1 MPCSPFLLCKR
12 HTNLVC
18 PFSRQSQHII
28 PVNHNLKFNRHRL
41 TVYSTVAHNCRVKS
55 KSLAS
60 KAKVSRQKQKSRVK
74 SKSLASKAKV
84 SRQKQKSRVKSKTL
98 AAKAKR
104 SPQKQNARRKSKTLA
119 AKVRK
124 HSEANASLFI
134 LFPFIY
140 GGRIYLSI
148 FDIFI

>member
-1 MPCSPFLLCKR
+1 MFGQFSDRNLQ
-12 HTNLVC
+12 TNELVLSYGG
-18 PFSRQSQHII
+18 PQLSRQKQKS
-28 PVNHNLKFNRHRL
+28 
-41 TVYSTVAHNCRVKS
+41 RVKS

-84 SRQKQKSRVKSKTL
+84 SR
-98 AAKAKR
+98 
-104 SPQKQNARRKSKTLA
+104 QKQNARRKSKTLA

>member
-1 MPCSPFLLCKR
+1 MWRKR
-12 HTNLVC
+12 PPNEQL
-18 PFSRQSQHII
+18 QSKYVQKQNNFYI
-28 PVNHNLKFNRHRL
+28 
-41 TVYSTVAHNCRVKS
+41 TVAHNCHVKS

-60 KAKVSRQKQKSRVK
+60 KAKR
-74 SKSLASKAKV
+74 